1 MKNVFFIAGPTATGK
16 SELAAGV
23 AAALK
28 AEIVSAD
35 AFQIYRGM
43 DLLTAKPDS
52 AILARAPHHLL
63 GSVALMEEM
72 NAEKFRGFALAAIQ
86 EIHTRGKRAIVV
98 GGSGLYLKALTHGL
112 SPLPSASMAV
122 RAELNALNDAEL
134 ARRLKDLDPVMAETI
149 DLKNRRRLIR
159 ALEVCLLTGKPVSAQ
174 RARWKSGE
182 TAGAAAFP
190 TGVFVFRDRD
200 ELYERINRRVE
211 AMFASGVVEE
221 VREAA
226 SVGPTATKTIGF
238 AEIHA
243 LLAGTLSAQEC
254 ITQIQQA
261 TRRYAKRQLTWFR
274 RQSNLE
280 SLNLSHLSHGQ
291 AVEWVTER
299 TVRSFASMG

>member
-1 MKNVFFIAGPTATGK
+1 
-16 SELAAGV
+16 
-23 AAALK
+23 
-28 AEIVSAD
+28 
-35 AFQIYRGM
+35 
-43 DLLTAKPDS
+43 
-52 AILARAPHHLL
+52 
-63 GSVALMEEM
+63 
-72 NAEKFRGFALAAIQ
+72 
-86 EIHTRGKRAIVV
+86 
-98 GGSGLYLKALTHGL
+98 
-112 SPLPSASMAV
+112 
-122 RAELNALNDAEL
+122 
-134 ARRLKDLDPVMAETI
+134 
-149 DLKNRRRLIR
+149 
-159 ALEVCLLTGKPVSAQ
+159 
-174 RARWKSGE
+174 
-182 TAGAAAFP
+182 
-190 TGVFVFRDRD
+190 VFVFRDRD